1 MDSLE
6 AAFREI
12 LGVLADVE
20 RRPGCGRRLL
30 TLLDDRRVRL
40 EVLVFAPG
48 VLVSMPSPDMM
59 TEEGG
64 EL

>member
-6 AAFREI
+6 TGFRGI

-40 EVLVFAPG
+40 DVFVFAPG
-48 VLVSMPSPDMM
+48 VLVSIPRPDMM